1 MLQKII
7 YLMQIKGVSLKKYI
21 NLLMTVMTS
30 MKPAKNMIVRT
41 EIILKVMEFSIKNST
56 LCKNMKLKMKL
67 NVKKGNIEIDWIMMK
82 RQSIFEGGFGL
93 LALRDFE
100 EINVITLYL
109 GDKVN
114 TEEKLVYVFF
124 DIN

>member
-1 MLQKII
+1 
-7 YLMQIKGVSLKKYI
+7 
-21 NLLMTVMTS
+21 
-30 MKPAKNMIVRT
+30 
-41 EIILKVMEFSIKNST
+41 
-56 LCKNMKLKMKL
+56 MKL

-100 EINVITLYL
+100 EIYVITLYL
-109 GDKVN
+109 GDKFN
-114 TEEKLVYVFF
+114 TEEELDYVFF

>member
-82 RQSIFEGGFGL
+82 R
-93 LALRDFE
+93 
-100 EINVITLYL
+100 
-109 GDKVN
+109 
-114 TEEKLVYVFF
+114 
-124 DIN
+124 